1 MVPDPDILLGHL
13 DLHHS
18 SSMGVDLI
26 VRDSQAQVR
35 VHEHQALN
43 NREAQARLGQ
53 HRRVAQLVV
62 GCISGGANRVPR
74 VVILVDRRGM
84 GGETARP

>member
-1 MVPDPDILLGHL
+1 M
-13 DLHHS
+13 
-18 SSMGVDLI
+18 
-26 VRDSQAQVR
+26 RA
-35 VHEHQALN
+35 HEHQTLI

-62 GCISGGANRVPR
+62 GCISGGANRVPQ
-74 VVILVDRRGM
+74 VVILVDKRGM

>member
-1 MVPDPDILLGHL
+1 VVPDLDILVGHL

-18 SSMGVDLI
+18 SSRGVDLI

-35 VHEHQALN
+35 VHEYQALSS
-43 NREAQARLGQ
+43 REARARLAQ

-62 GCISGGANRVPR
+62 GCISGGANRVPQ
-74 VVILVDRRGM
+74 VVILVDKRGM

>member
-1 MVPDPDILLGHL
+1 MVPDLDILVGHL

-18 SSMGVDLI
+18 SSRGVYLI
-26 VRDSQAQVR
+26 VMDSQAQVR
-35 VHEHQALN
+35 VHEHQALRS
-43 NREAQARLGQ
+43 REAQARLGQ

-62 GCISGGANRVPR
+62 GCISGGANRVPQ

-84 GGETARP
+84 SGETARP